1 MSPKRFLPLL
11 SISLILAGCTA
22 DLQIV
27 TDEPAP
33 QKATNTVAGEAILL
47 LSETAADEFADAP
60 EPASLAGLGIRSI
73 ERVFPDAGEFEARHR
88 TAGLHRWY
96 RVSYDPSV
104 PQTKAGDEL
113 GTLPGV
119 EAVTFPP
126 RKVRTSVFNDPE
138 LYHQWHYINQGQEKN
153 FVPGIDIN
161 VEPVWE
167 QYTAGSRDVIVA
179 VIDGGV
185 DYTHP
190 DLDGVVLS
198 NEEGSRCFVYG
209 YSADKRFKD
218 DHGTHVAGTIAAI
231 NNNGIGVCGVAGGR
245 DGKGGVRIMSCAI
258 FGPSDFDD
266 GDDAAALVWAADHGA
281 VIANNSW
288 GATVANEEVLRQLI
302 QAFIESENPTRS
314 AIDYFIEYA
323 GLDASGKQVGPMAGG
338 LVVFAAGNEGNDL
351 GYPASYDPVVAVGAF
366 GPSGK
371 MSGYSN
377 YGSWVDL
384 MAPGGTGGT
393 NKLADVLSS
402 VPRKAYDYYPGTS
415 MAAPH
420 VSGVAALLVSHFG
433 GPGFTNEML
442 EEALVGGSIDGILDL
457 QGHAAGGKLDALG
470 AFQYMLGEHESKG
483 ISISATDAGDR
494 TVKSHEQVTFRIRI
508 TGNKDKLPVSV
519 ESDFPGI
526 SAHCNAFRADV
537 TLDALKAEPGDYS
550 FTVRVGNR
558 EEKTFSFTIL
568 PNHAPQQIRPLENCL
583 VNANSAAALSLDL
596 GQYFQ
601 DPDDEVLSFDLN
613 VSGDP
618 ILTTELDPEK
628 ELLTVKPAGYG
639 LSTLTVTALDA
650 RGAKCAATFQILAR
664 DGYRA
669 LDIFPNPVT
678 DWLHVRPATEQKL
691 QVELFNRLGARVY
704 ASGSVEAGPF
714 KPLDIDMQGMP
725 GGVYT
730 LRVNGEN
737 FTVTKP

>member
-47 LSETAADEFADAP
+47 LTETAADEFADAP

-119 EAVTFPP
+119 EAVNFPP

-198 NEEGSRCFVYG
+198 NEEGSRCFVNG
-209 YSADKRFKD
+209 YPADKRFKD

-288 GATVANEEVLRQLI
+288 GATVANKEVLRQLI

-314 AIDYFIEYA
+314 AIDYFIKYA

-384 MAPGGTGGT
+384 MAPGGAGGT
-393 NKLADVLSS
+393 NKLADVLST
-402 VPRKAYDYYPGTS
+402 VPRKGYIYFPGTS

-470 AFQYMLGEHESKG
+470 AFQYMLGEHESEG

-508 TGNKDKLPVSV
+508 TGNKDKFPVSV

-550 FTVRVGNR
+550 FTVRVGDAQ
-558 EEKTFSFTIL
+558 EKSFPFTIL
-568 PNHAPQQIRPLENCL
+568 PNHKPETVRALDNCL
-583 VNANSAAALSLDL
+583 VNANSAAAFSLPLD
-596 GQYFQ
+596 QYFR
-601 DPDDEVLSFDLN
+601 DPDGETLSFDLQLA
-613 VSGDP
+613 GDP
-618 ILTTELDPEK
+618 ILTTELYPETG
-628 ELLTVKPAGYG
+628 LLTIKPDGYG
-639 LSTLTVTALDA
+639 LATVTVTALDA
-650 RGAKCAATFQILAR
+650 RNEKCSTTFQVLAR

-678 DWLHVRPATEQKL
+678 DWLHVRPGTEQKL

-714 KPLDIDMQGMP
+714 KPLDIDMQGMA

-730 LRVNGEN
+730 LRVNGETY
-737 FTVTKP
+737 TVTKP